1 MFPTTAKQIN
11 SFSEIKYLEGLPR
24 EYRFNAKTG
33 TLSQGG
39 NLDVTKKGEPFSI
52 LPIAYRIFSADM
64 FNYEGK
70 DWAEIFFINE
80 RGHMSCMMVHGFS
93 VDALRQCMADLF
105 YEDVNLCQTVL
116 TVTPVQ
122 KSNEFGTYYVA
133 QFKATP
139 LPERERDTAK
149 MLHDSLARP
158 IFQYKTVSVNAS
170 NSTSMNMPIL
180 RNPEDRP
187 ELYEGEEDE

>member
-1 MFPTTAKQIN
+1 
-11 SFSEIKYLEGLPR
+11 
-24 EYRFNAKTG
+24 
-33 TLSQGG
+33 
-39 NLDVTKKGEPFSI
+39 
-52 LPIAYRIFSADM
+52 
-64 FNYEGK
+64 
-70 DWAEIFFINE
+70 
-80 RGHMSCMMVHGFS
+80 
-93 VDALRQCMADLF
+93 
-105 YEDVNLCQTVL
+105 
-116 TVTPVQ
+116 
-122 KSNEFGTYYVA
+122 
-133 QFKATP
+133 TP